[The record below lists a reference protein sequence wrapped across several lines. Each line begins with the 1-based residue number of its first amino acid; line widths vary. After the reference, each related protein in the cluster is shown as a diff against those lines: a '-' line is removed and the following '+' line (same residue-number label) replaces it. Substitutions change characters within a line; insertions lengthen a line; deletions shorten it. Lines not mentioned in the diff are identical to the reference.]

1 MVGSR
6 AYSRFT
12 VRCKPLYLSGKQII
26 NILKFH
32 QIITNSSPMKRILL
46 IATLIPLL
54 LAGFLCEADTPAGL
68 IPVTGEEP
76 GYISPA
82 LNNRSTLPNFIAR
95 IATSGNPDQIA
106 GLFLTGKLELPVLQQ
121 PANNPGYVSSDPDS
135 VTQFRLAS
143 QYGSLAFL
151 AHNNLAGQRF
161 FSLKKGQILSLVYG
175 NGEVNYFR
183 IVSIRQYQ
191 ALSPNSPYSSF
202 VDLDDPDGKV
212 LSVNDLFYNIYAQS
226 GRLILQTCIEAGGQ
240 PSWGRLF
247 IIAVPVAP
255 FPQPAL
261 MM

>member
-1 MVGSR
+1 
-6 AYSRFT
+6 
-12 VRCKPLYLSGKQII
+12 
-26 NILKFH
+26 
-32 QIITNSSPMKRILL
+32 MKRILVL
-46 IATLIPLL
+46 ASLIPLL
-54 LAGFLCEADTPAGL
+54 LAGLLFNAGYSGGF

-76 GYISPA
+76 GFASPA

-121 PANNPGYVSSDPDS
+121 PANNPGFVSTDPDS

-161 FSLKKGQILSLVYG
+161 FNLKKGQILSLVYG
-175 NGEVNYFR
+175 NGEVNYYR
-183 IVSIRQYQ
+183 IVAIRQYQ

-202 VDLDDPDGKV
+202 VDLEDPDGKV
-212 LSVNDLFYNIYAQS
+212 ISVNDLFYSIYAQP

-247 IIAVPVAP
+247 IIAVPVSP